1 MTITCDGTEVEK
13 NKSYTPIAAKYVNL
27 PPQLRQLLG
36 NIKLVGW
43 MQPGVKN
50 YQAHFRPFVRQLAKH
65 QPGKT
70 PMKVRIVRS
79 WHESYPIHFV
89 HSFLL

>member
-1 MTITCDGTEVEK
+1 MH
-13 NKSYTPIAAKYVNL
+13 P

-70 PMKVRIVRS
+70 PMKVRIVRL
-79 WHESYPIHFV
+79 WYETYLNAFRFRDFV
-89 HSFLL
+89 VMGRSSMRILSK